1 MELLKL
7 LSTSEIVAQ
16 VINFLL
22 LLFILR
28 IFLWKRILKLLDER
42 KERIASGLKS
52 IEDSKAEIER
62 LKAEYETQLSSIED
76 IARERIKEAVRE
88 GSQVVNEIKKKAQ
101 MDAEKIIEAA
111 KIDMKHEVARA
122 KENLKD
128 EIIAL
133 TMKATE
139 SLIQAKF
146 TEENDKKLIEGFLR
160 QVDEAK

>member
-42 KERIASGLKS
+42 KERISSGLKS

-62 LKAEYETQLSSIED
+62 LKAEYETQLSSIEN
-76 IARERIKEAVRE
+76 IARERIKEAVKE

-139 SLIQAKF
+139 SLIEAKF
-146 TEENDKKLIEGFLR
+146 TEENDKKLIGDFLK
-160 QVDEAK
+160 QVDETK